1 MFYLKTSCV
10 PNQQNTFFHIALLIH
25 ACVSLKENWGSCG
38 NGSQGGRM
46 QSTQTFKYFYVL
58 WKTLFDLI
66 KSTSLCIFSSMSAH
80 YLHKLSCFNF
90 WIKMSK
96 FQTGIWKQSI
106 HGRVKVRTLHVHRLS
121 PEEICDKY
129 AAQIMLFHGQDFPN
143 EESQKWPDFVWS
155 FYCNRFWK
163 SWVRYKKPEF
173 QNLTSNKPNWQSWCN
188 LKHIPSECITFFM
201 KSWKWLSFKIS

>member
-1 MFYLKTSCV
+1 
-10 PNQQNTFFHIALLIH
+10 
-25 ACVSLKENWGSCG
+25 
-38 NGSQGGRM
+38 M

-129 AAQIMLFHGQDFPN
+129 AAQIMLFTVKTFQMKKARSGQILFGHFIVIDF
-143 EESQKWPDFVWS
+143 EKAECVTKSQ
-155 FYCNRFWK
+155 N
-163 SWVRYKKPEF
+163 
-173 QNLTSNKPNWQSWCN
+173 
-188 LKHIPSECITFFM
+188 
-201 KSWKWLSFKIS
+201 FKI